1 MFCYSVIVEIIKSD
15 IVYGLCNFRTEESRK
30 FIWRCKMN
38 DTNNKGGILRGDN
51 SKIVAKKIGIPTM
64 LFMIFSFCCGGAF
77 GVEEMICAGGLGL
90 TILLLAVLPFLWALP
105 QAMTAA
111 ELGSA
116 IPYTGGFYKWNQVA
130 LGEFWGF
137 SAGIGRVIAQYLEM
151 PGYILLAT
159 TYIVSIVPLSGPV
172 AYAVKAAIIIL
183 FCLINLRG
191 IKEVGWIA
199 TVISICVLIAFAAI
213 TLIGFTNV
221 TNPHPMQ
228 PFYNPEE
235 GFLFSLGG
243 CLSLGM
249 WMYSGFTSVSTL
261 AGDCEDKNVVWK
273 SLLIALPIIA
283 LVYILPSV
291 SGLAALGNWEAWS
304 DTINYSNVAALAGLG
319 GIFAIVAIIAN
330 CSSFN
335 TLVAS
340 LSRNVYAISMDNLGP
355 QSFTKLNEKSGMPVV
370 AIVSVGIVS
379 LLGCTLDFSTIITI
393 EVMFLMVDY
402 ALIWISL
409 IALRIKHPEM
419 ERPFK
424 IPFKSTVGCTIFVA
438 PGWIICFIAIM
449 VNGAD
454 YFLGGMI
461 GIAIIPLLY
470 IFFKLRYGG
479 LTKLYP
485 DLHPMN
491 PKTKLAYGDLGRF
504 AKLFGVMSILSF
516 IAVPFMPV
524 YEGSWGPEYYQ
535 ETYGSANA
543 WDIINNGI
551 LVVAIVYA
559 VLTIVLMLLAKKFD
573 NKAMKPENL
582 EY

>member
-1 MFCYSVIVEIIKSD
+1 
-15 IVYGLCNFRTEESRK
+15 
-30 FIWRCKMN
+30 MN
-38 DTNNKGGILRGDN
+38 NTNNNTGFLRGDN
-51 SKIVAKKIGIPTM
+51 SKIIPKKIGILTM

-77 GVEEMICAGGLGL
+77 GVEEMITAGGPGL
-90 TILLLAVLPFLWALP
+90 TIMLLALLPFLWALP

-151 PGYILLAT
+151 PGYILLAMS
-159 TYIVSIVPLSGPV
+159 YIVSFWPLSGPV
-172 AYAVKAAIIIL
+172 AYAIKAAIIIL

-191 IKEVGWIA
+191 IKEVGWVA

-213 TLIGFTNV
+213 TCIGFAHV
-221 TNPHPMQ
+221 TNPEPLK
-228 PFYNPEE
+228 PFINPEE

-243 CLSLGM
+243 CLSIGM

-261 AGDCEDKNVVWK
+261 AGDCEDKDVVWK

-283 LVYILPSV
+283 LVYILPTI
-291 SGLAALGNWEAWS
+291 SGLAALGNWELWS
-304 DTINYSNVAALAGLG
+304 VSINYSNVAALAGLG
-319 GIFAIVAIIAN
+319 VIFALVAVIAN

-355 QSFTKLNEKSGMPVV
+355 KSFTKLNEKSGMPVV

-402 ALIWISL
+402 SLIWIAL
-409 IALRIKHPEM
+409 IALRIRHPEM

-424 IPFKSTVGCTIFVA
+424 IPFKSTLGCTLFVA
-438 PGWIICFIAIM
+438 PGWIICIVAIF

-454 YFLGGMI
+454 YFFAGMV
-461 GIAIIPLLY
+461 GIALLPIMY

-491 PKTKLAYGDLGRF
+491 PKTKLAYGDLSRF
-504 AKLFGVMSILSF
+504 AKLFGTMSILSF
-516 IAVPFMPV
+516 IAIPFMPV
-524 YEGSWGPEYYQ
+524 YEGSWGAEYYY
-535 ETYGSANA
+535 ETYGSVNA
-543 WDIINNGI
+543 WDFINNGI
-551 LVVAIVYA
+551 RAVAIVYA
-559 VLTIVLMLLAKKFD
+559 VVTIVLLLLAKKFD
-573 NKAMKPENL
+573 NKAMRPKDL

>member
-1 MFCYSVIVEIIKSD
+1 MSEGKSTSF
-15 IVYGLCNFRTEESRK
+15 LQ
-30 FIWRCKMN
+30 
-38 DTNNKGGILRGDN
+38 GDN

-64 LFMIFSFCCGGAF
+64 LFLIFSFCCGGAF
-77 GVEEMICAGGLGL
+77 GVEEMICAGGPGL
-90 TILLLAVLPFLWALP
+90 AILLLAVLPFLWALP

-116 IPYTGGFYKWNQVA
+116 IPYTGGFYKWNQAA

-151 PGYILLAT
+151 PGYVLLAT
-159 TYIVSIVPLSGPV
+159 TYIVSLFPMSGTA
-172 AYAVKAAIIIL
+172 AYICKAAIIII
-183 FCLINLRG
+183 FTAINLRG

-199 TVISICVLIAFAAI
+199 TAISILVLIAFAAI
-213 TLIGFTNV
+213 TVIGFAHV
-221 TNPHPMQ
+221 INPHPLQ
-228 PFYNPEE
+228 PFCNPEE
-235 GFLFSLGG
+235 GLLFSLGG

-261 AGDCEDKNVVWK
+261 AGDCEDKSVVWK

-283 LVYILPSV
+283 LVYILPSIA
-291 SGLAALGNWEAWS
+291 GLASVGDWELWS
-304 DTINYSNVAALAGLG
+304 DTINYSNVAAIVGLG
-319 GIFAIVAIIAN
+319 GAFAIIAVVAN

-355 QSFTKLNEKSGMPVV
+355 KSFTKLSEKSGMPLV
-370 AIVSVGIVS
+370 AIISIAIVS
-379 LLGCTLDFSTIITI
+379 LLGCILDFSTIITI

-402 ALIWISL
+402 SLIWISL

-424 IPFKSTVGCTIFVA
+424 IPFKSTWACVLFVA
-438 PGWIICFIAIM
+438 PGWAICIIAIM

-461 GIAIIPLLY
+461 GIALIPILY
-470 IFFKLRYGG
+470 IIFKLKYGG

-485 DLHPMN
+485 ELHPKN
-491 PKTKLAYGDLGRF
+491 PKTKLAYGDLTRF
-504 AKLFGVMSILSF
+504 AKLFGVMSICSF
-516 IAVPFMPV
+516 IAIPFMPA
-524 YEGSWGPEYYQ
+524 YEGSWGPEYYA
-535 ETYGSANA
+535 ETYGVANA

-551 LVVAIVYA
+551 LIVAIAYA
-559 VLTIVLMLLAKKFD
+559 VLTIILAILAKKLD
-573 NKAMKPENL
+573 SKAMKPEGL

>member
-1 MFCYSVIVEIIKSD
+1 MS
-15 IVYGLCNFRTEESRK
+15 
-30 FIWRCKMN
+30 
-38 DTNNKGGILRGDN
+38 DTNNKAGILRGDN

-64 LFMIFSFCCGGAF
+64 LFLIFSFCCGGAF
-77 GVEEMICAGGLGL
+77 GVEEMICSSGPGL
-90 TILLLAVLPFLWALP
+90 TILVLALLPFLWALP

-137 SAGIGRVIAQYLEM
+137 AAGTGRVIAQYLEM
-151 PGYILLAT
+151 PGYVLLAT
-159 TYIVSIVPLSGPV
+159 TYIVSIFPLSGTT
-172 AYAVKAAIIIL
+172 AYIVKAAIIII
-183 FCLINLRG
+183 FTLINLRG

-199 TVISICVLIAFAAI
+199 TVISIFVLIAFAAV
-213 TLIGFTNV
+213 TLIGFTHI
-221 TNPHPMQ
+221 TNPQ
-228 PFYNPEE
+228 PLSPFTVPDES
-235 GFLFSLGG
+235 FLFSLGG

-261 AGDCEDKNVVWK
+261 AGDCEDKSVVWK

-291 SGLAALGNWEAWS
+291 AGLASVGNWEMWS
-304 DTINYSNVAALAGLG
+304 DTINYSNVAALVGLG
-319 GIFAIVAIIAN
+319 GAFAVVAIVAN

-355 QSFTKLNEKSGMPVV
+355 KSFTKLSQKSDMPLI
-370 AIVSVGIVS
+370 AIISIAIVS

-402 ALIWISL
+402 SLIWIAL
-409 IALRIKHPEM
+409 IVLRIKHPEM

-424 IPFKSTVGCTIFVA
+424 IPFKSTWACVLFVS
-438 PGWIICFIAIM
+438 PGWLICIIAIL

-470 IFFKLRYGG
+470 VFFKLRYGG

-504 AKLFGVMSILSF
+504 AKLFGVLSICSF
-516 IAVPFMPV
+516 IAIPFMPW
-524 YEGSWGPEYYQ
+524 YEGSWGAEYYA
-535 ETYGSANA
+535 ETYGAANS
-543 WDIINNGI
+543 WEIINNGI
-551 LVVAIVYA
+551 MIVAIVYA
-559 VLTIVLMLLAKKFD
+559 VLTIVLALLAKKFD
-573 NKAMKPENL
+573 NKAMKPEGL

>member
-1 MFCYSVIVEIIKSD
+1 MSDTKKSV
-15 IVYGLCNFRTEESRK
+15 
-30 FIWRCKMN
+30 
-38 DTNNKGGILRGDN
+38 LRGDN

-64 LFMIFSFCCGGAF
+64 LFLIFSFCCGGAF
-77 GVEEMICAGGLGL
+77 GVEEMVCSGGPGVAV
-90 TILLLAVLPFLWALP
+90 LLLACLPFIWALP

-151 PGYILLAT
+151 PGYVLLAS
-159 TYIVSIVPLSGPV
+159 TYIASLVTVDGVV
-172 AYAVKAAIIIL
+172 AYCIKAAIIII

-191 IKEVGWIA
+191 IKEVGWFA
-199 TVISICVLIAFAAI
+199 TVISICVLAAFATI
-213 TLIGFTNV
+213 TCIGFANV
-221 TNPHPMQ
+221 TNPEPLQ
-228 PFYNPEE
+228 PFYNPDED
-235 GFLFSLGG
+235 GAVWAIGS
-243 CLSLGM
+243 CLAIGM

-261 AGDCEDKNVVWK
+261 AGDCEDKSVVWK

-283 LVYILPSV
+283 AVYILPTI
-291 SGLAALGNWEAWS
+291 SGLMSVGDWAAWS
-304 DTINYSNVAALAGLG
+304 DTVNYSNVAALVGLG
-319 GIFAIVAIIAN
+319 GAFAIIAIVAN

-355 QSFTKLNEKSGMPVV
+355 KAFTKLNEKSGMPVV

-379 LLGCTLDFSTIITI
+379 LIGCTFSFDTIITI

-402 ALIWISL
+402 SLIWIAL
-409 IALRIKHPEM
+409 IALRLKHPEID
-419 ERPFK
+419 RPFR
-424 IPFKSTVGCTIFVA
+424 IPFNTVGCVIFVA
-438 PGWIICFIAIM
+438 PGWIICFLALM
-449 VNGAD
+449 LNGAD

-461 GIAIIPLLY
+461 GIALIPLLY
-470 IFFKLRYGG
+470 IFFKRKYGG

-491 PKTKLAYGDLGRF
+491 PKTKLAYGDLGRI
-504 AKLFGVMSILSF
+504 AKLFGITSILSF
-516 IAVPFMPV
+516 IAIPWMPFF
-524 YEGSWGPEYYQ
+524 EGSWGPEYYL
-535 ETYGSANA
+535 EVYGTANA
-543 WDIINNGI
+543 WDFINNGI
-551 LVVAIVYA
+551 MIVAIVYA
-559 VLTIVLMLLAKKFD
+559 VLTIIAAILAKKYD
-573 NKAMKPENL
+573 NKSMKPEGY

>member
-1 MFCYSVIVEIIKSD
+1 ME
-15 IVYGLCNFRTEESRK
+15 G
-30 FIWRCKMN
+30 
-38 DTNNKGGILRGDN
+38 NNKNSFLRGDN

-64 LFMIFSFCCGGAF
+64 LFLIFSFCCGGAF
-77 GVEEMICAGGLGL
+77 GVEEMISAGGPGL
-90 TILLLAVLPFLWALP
+90 AILLLALLPFLWALP

-137 SAGIGRVIAQYLEM
+137 AAGVGRVIAQYLEM
-151 PGYILLAT
+151 PGYVLLAT
-159 TYIVSIVPLSGPV
+159 TYIVSIFPMSGPT
-172 AYAVKAAIIIL
+172 AYAVKAAIIII
-183 FCLINLRG
+183 FTLINLRG

-199 TVISICVLIAFAAI
+199 TVISIFVLVAFAGI
-213 TLIGFTNV
+213 TLVGFTHV
-221 TNPHPMQ
+221 TNSAPLT
-228 PFYNPEE
+228 PFCNPEE

-261 AGDCEDKNVVWK
+261 AGDCEDKSVVWK

-291 SGLAALGNWEAWS
+291 AGLASIGNWSEWS
-304 DTINYSNVAALAGLG
+304 GSINYSNVAALVGLG
-319 GIFAIVAIIAN
+319 GAFGIIAVIAN

-355 QSFTKLNEKSGMPVV
+355 KSFTKLSEKSDMPTI
-370 AIVSVGIVS
+370 AIVSIGIVS

-402 ALIWISL
+402 SLIWIAL
-409 IALRIKHPEM
+409 IRLRIKHPEM

-424 IPFKSTVGCTIFVA
+424 IPFKSTLGCTLFVA

-461 GIAIIPLLY
+461 GIAILPLLY
-470 IFFKLRYGG
+470 IFFKIRYGG

-485 DLHPMN
+485 DLHPCN

-504 AKLFGVMSILSF
+504 AKLFGLMSILSF
-516 IAVPFMPV
+516 IAIPFMPY
-524 YEGSWGPEYYQ
+524 YEGSWGAEYYQ
-535 ETYGSANA
+535 ETYGSAGA
-543 WDIINNGI
+543 WEFINNGI
-551 LVVAIVYA
+551 LVVAIAYA
-559 VLTIVLMLLAKKFD
+559 VLTVVLVLLAKKYD
-573 NKAMKPENL
+573 NKAMKPEGL